1 MGTRT
6 KMAKKEEVNHEWYV
20 VDVAGKILGRVATE
34 IAVLLNG
41 KDRVDYTPHVD
52 SGAGVIVLN
61 CDKIKVTGKKMEQKT
76 YERFSGYPGGLKRT
90 TYGEMLEADPKYILR
105 HAVKGMLPKNK
116 LGPLMLKRLKLYV
129 GTEHPHA
136 AQCPKEKKL

>member
-1 MGTRT
+1 MDTRT
-6 KMAKKEEVNHEWYV
+6 KMAKKEEVTHDWYV
-20 VDVAGKILGRVATE
+20 VDVADKVLGRVATQ

-52 SGAGVIVLN
+52 NGAGVIVLN
-61 CDKIKVTGKKMEQKT
+61 CDKIKVTGKKSEQKA
-76 YERFSGYPGGLKRT
+76 YERFSGYPSGLKKT
-90 TYGEMLEADPKYILR
+90 VYEKMIIKDPKYILR

-116 LGPLMLKRLKLYV
+116 LGPLMLRRLKLYV
-129 GTEHPHA
+129 GTEHPHT

>member
-6 KMAKKEEVNHEWYV
+6 KMAKKEETTHDWYV
-20 VDVAGKILGRVATE
+20 VDVADKVLGRVATQ

-52 SGAGVIVLN
+52 NGAGVIVLN
-61 CDKIKVTGKKMEQKT
+61 CDKIKVTGKKSEQKA
-76 YERFSGYPGGLKRT
+76 YERFSGYPSGLKKT
-90 TYGEMLEADPKYILR
+90 VYEKMIIKDPKYILR

-116 LGPLMLKRLKLYV
+116 LGPLMLRRLKLYV
-129 GTEHPHA
+129 GTEHPHT

>member
-6 KMAKKEEVNHEWYV
+6 KMAKKEEVTHDWYV
-20 VDVAGKILGRVATE
+20 VDVADKVLGRVATQ

-52 SGAGVIVLN
+52 NGAGVIVLN
-61 CDKIKVTGKKMEQKT
+61 CDKIKVTGKKSEQKA
-76 YERFSGYPGGLKRT
+76 YERFSGYPGGLKKT
-90 TYGEMLEADPKYILR
+90 VYEKMLAEDPKYILR

-116 LGPLMLKRLKLYV
+116 LGPLMLRRLKLYV
-129 GTEHPHA
+129 GTEHPHT